1 MSTAQLNRKIINHID
16 EGVIT
21 LENGSI
27 IHVNSAVEAMTG
39 MQRAELL
46 KLSLPQ
52 LLDPPPPINVQVTGE
67 NQTAPFGKALAY
79 ESSLTMTEGQSCCV
93 AVSVHDLHEGEDGIE
108 IIIVRDIAE
117 HKKMRKELQKSR
129 QLESIAALSGGI
141 AHDYNNL
148 LTAIMG
154 NISLALT
161 SIPEDDPMFEW
172 LSQAQDAAMIAKE
185 LTSRLI
191 TFSKGGVPQKET
203 VNIAGLIE
211 SATEFALSGSN
222 IIAEFDIATDL
233 WCADIDRTQIGQAFH
248 NLVINAREAMPDG
261 GTVTVTA
268 GNETVMPEGAVQ
280 KNGRYVVV
288 SIEDNGSGIPPEALG
303 KIFDPYFS
311 TKMMGDERG
320 MGLGLSI
327 ANSIIEKHEGKIAV
341 DAPPGEGALFR
352 VFLPASAAN
361 CEAAARPEKA
371 RTSTQP
377 FGSGKILVMDD
388 EAMIRKLAGN
398 ILGKMGFETAFACN
412 GEEALAA
419 YEAAMTAGQPFD
431 LVILDLTVKGGMG
444 GKDTIRQLRLLDPNV
459 KAIVSSGYSNDPG
472 VIHFTEHGF
481 CGVVAKPYRIDEIRQ
496 QIEEILG

>member
-21 LENGSI
+21 LKNGSI
-27 IHVNSAVEAMTG
+27 IHVNSAVETMTG
-39 MQRAELL
+39 MRRAELL
-46 KLSLPQ
+46 KLSLSQ
-52 LLDPPPPINVQVTGE
+52 LLDPPPPVNAQLEGDNPNEKTGR
-67 NQTAPFGKALAY
+67 ALVY
-79 ESSLTMTEGQSCCV
+79 ESSLTMAEGQSCDV
-93 AVSVHDLHEGEDGIE
+93 AVSVHDVHDGDDGVE

-117 HKKMRKELQKSR
+117 RKKMQQELLKSR

-161 SIPEDDPMFEW
+161 SIKEDEPMYEW

-185 LTSRLI
+185 LTRRLI

-203 VNIAGLIE
+203 VNIASLIE

-222 IIAEFDIATDL
+222 ISAEFNVPVEL
-233 WCADIDRTQIGQAFH
+233 WCADVDRTQIGQAFH

-268 GNETVMPEGAVQ
+268 GNETAMPDGGVQ
-280 KNGRYVVV
+280 KYGRYVVV
-288 SIEDNGSGIPPEALG
+288 SIKDNGSGISPEALD

-311 TKMMGDERG
+311 TKVMGDQRG

-327 ANSIIEKHEGKIAV
+327 ANSIIEKHEGKIIV
-341 DAPPGEGALFR
+341 DASPGEGALFR

-361 CEAAARPEKA
+361 CETAARPEKA
-371 RTSTQP
+371 RLSTKP

-419 YEAAMTAGQPFD
+419 YEAAMTSGQPFD
-431 LVILDLTVKGGMG
+431 IVILDLTVKGGMG
-444 GKDTIRQLRLLDPNV
+444 GKETIRRLRHLDPNV

-472 VIHFTEHGF
+472 VIHYIEHGF